1 MLSGA
6 QEDVNVDTTERGQ
19 TAVTFRVITW
29 NNQTS
34 HLQWRYISMGFGSFE
49 KQGPG
54 KLEEMDKSAVSPS
67 ATSEQVQRSIPKEGF
82 GTALT

>member
-1 MLSGA
+1 
-6 QEDVNVDTTERGQ
+6 
-19 TAVTFRVITW
+19 
-29 NNQTS
+29 
-34 HLQWRYISMGFGSFE
+34 MGFGSFE